1 MTPAFWWLALLVGFL
16 ACLIVPA
23 ALWERYLRSDY
34 REYLRYQRALEAQR
48 EEYVPPLREL
58 PDYRPTIVRQGQFK

>member
-1 MTPAFWWLALLVGFL
+1 MTPAFFWLALLVGFL
-16 ACLIVPA
+16 ACLIIPA

-48 EEYVPPLREL
+48 EEYVPPVREW
-58 PDYRPTIVRQGQFK
+58 PEYKPTIVRQGQVR